1 MSTNETK
8 LITAHRSQVESKHF
22 VGLFDLSDRRLLESL
37 NRLHQPGNFLKTHPL
52 RI

>member
-1 MSTNETK
+1 MSTYETK

-22 VGLFDLSDRRLLESL
+22 VGLFDLSDRRFLESL
-37 NRLHQPGNFLKTHPL
+37 NKLHQPGDFLKKHPL